1 VSLTG
6 DRRIYAKVWEWLTSH
21 PDIWV
26 GKEREGNDLSFA
38 EVLAKTST
46 TPPGSPRNE
55 AGLSHDKPTSEFC
68 ADTPGPTNP
77 RQNRDT
83 TDGEPIELRIYTTV
97 GRLWQAVA
105 GHAVDPKKIP
115 DMEFKLLRIIA
126 AAGPRGISQ
135 PDLVR
140 ITVQDKRSVPKRTD
154 NLNDKKYIQK
164 TTVYIKKNKTSLCTH
179 RRYLHHGSN
188 QIKDVFSGGN
198 LIFDNLLD
206 RLCEWLKDGTAMTMD
221 ELHEKIG
228 APDKSW
234 ERTSLWRAYERLDIV
249 GIIQRFHRTQE
260 NTKILD
266 TSGRKRTPKPI
277 RVKCIRLLR
286 QPTAEDRRRYHSVT
300 IEDRNAFR
308 RRLEAQDASAS
319 AEHAE
324 NEGDD
329 YGPEPG
335 QIPVSE
341 PATAITTDRYTGPI
355 KWNPDVLHT
364 NLLYDI
370 VAESGEA
377 GISTMVRS

>member
-1 VSLTG
+1 MIVPS
-6 DRRIYAKVWEWLTSH
+6 
-21 PDIWV
+21 
-26 GKEREGNDLSFA
+26 
-38 EVLAKTST
+38 
-46 TPPGSPRNE
+46 
-55 AGLSHDKPTSEFC
+55 
-68 ADTPGPTNP
+68 NP
-77 RQNRDT
+77 RKIEDAK
-83 TDGEPIELRIYTTV
+83 DGEPTGLRIYTTV

-179 RRYLHHGSN
+179 RRYLQDGSN

-206 RLCEWLKDGTAMTMD
+206 RLCEWLRDGRVMTMD

-249 GIIQRFHRTQE
+249 GIIQRFHRTEE
-260 NTKILD
+260 NTTLLE
-266 TSGRKRTPKPI
+266 TPGRKRAPKPV
-277 RVKCIRLLR
+277 RLKCIRLLR
-286 QPTAEDRRRYHSVT
+286 QPTVEDRKRYHSVT
-300 IEDRNAFR
+300 IDDRNAFR
-308 RRLEAQDASAS
+308 RRLEAQDSGAS

-329 YGPEPG
+329 YAPELGQTLLPEP
-335 QIPVSE
+335 
-341 PATAITTDRYTGPI
+341 AAISTSNRYTGPI
-355 KWNPDVLHT
+355 KWSLDVPHT
-364 NLLYDI
+364 NLIYNI
-370 VAESGEA
+370 VAESGEE
-377 GISTMVRS
+377 GISTMVCP